1 MFLLLIYCILIYYF
15 SVPHPSNISHFPTL
29 RKTPAAGIAIAL
41 FQASC
46 AAVSTAGP
54 ARCRPTRPPPPRC
67 RRRPAASTT
76 RSTSSSNRGGSSGV
90 GGRPADRRPGDQLPV
105 GLHSLTHSLTLLYF
119 TSCGIFPQ
127 ESLITGRSYWVTL
140 YLCCHVMTGV
150 GGCGENGIV
159 VVSNFPSLC
168 LILNEECWALFSC
181 CNCQN

>member
-105 GLHSLTHSLTLLYF
+105 GLHSLTHSLTHSLSS
-119 TSCGIFPQ
+119 TSQAAGFVPRNH
-127 ESLITGRSYWVTL
+127 SLRADHIG
-140 YLCCHVMTGV
+140 
-150 GGCGENGIV
+150 
-159 VVSNFPSLC
+159 SLC
-168 LILNEECWALFSC
+168 IFAAMS
-181 CNCQN
+181 

>member
-15 SVPHPSNISHFPTL
+15 SVPHPSNIFHFPTP

-105 GLHSLTHSLTLLYF
+105 GLHSSLTQSLSSTSQAAGFSPRITHYGQIILGHSVSLLPCHDRGRGMWGKWDC
-119 TSCGIFPQ
+119 S
-127 ESLITGRSYWVTL
+127 SLKLSFA
-140 YLCCHVMTGV
+140 M
-150 GGCGENGIV
+150 
-159 VVSNFPSLC
+159 FD
-168 LILNEECWALFSC
+168 FK
-181 CNCQN
+181 